1 MIVDI
6 IEVCFFLKIE
16 FNIRPDILAKVQE
29 INIEHLHDFKLYFP
43 FVKGGSSV
51 FNLTFQLIELHKRH
65 KEDHNHLYT
74 IATKFK

>member
-6 IEVCFFLKIE
+6 VEVWFFLKIE

-43 FVKGGSSV
+43 FVKGGS
-51 FNLTFQLIELHKRH
+51 
-65 KEDHNHLYT
+65 DHVR
-74 IATKFK
+74 